1 MTSFVFRRQLT
12 IAWGDCDPAGIV
24 FNPRFFEMFDA
35 SSWMLFEAALGVKA
49 QDLAS
54 AYGIVGIALV
64 DARANFLKP
73 AKFGDTIE
81 IASRVSEFR
90 KSSFDIEHKSH
101 GRGRTRRGRPRNAGV
116 GGARHGRSAWH
127 RDGAGAKR
135 GDREVFLTRHSGA
148 LAQTREPE

>member
-90 KSSFDIEHKSH
+90 KSSFDIEHKLTVAGELAVEGRETRVWAVPYKGDLH
-101 GRGRTRRGRPRNAGV
+101 GIATASVPQDV
-116 GGARHGRSAWH
+116 I
-127 RDGAGAKR
+127 AK
-135 GDREVFLTRHSGA
+135 FS
-148 LAQTREPE
+148 